1 MKKLNKRGKIA
12 RNISFA
18 LGLLFM
24 IGAPGSLEVGT
35 ASLVTALVLEVIGM
49 LLVAFA
55 SYLTILTQGD

>member
-12 RNISFA
+12 RNISFV
-18 LGLLFM
+18 LGLLFV

-35 ASLVTALVLEVIGM
+35 ASLVTALTLEVIGM